1 MASIGRDVKVGK
13 MTVEDAVNFEP
24 GSQLNAANV
33 FIKTK
38 FELGEGCE
46 IIGLNE
52 SYATDTELTEVND
65 NEVNDNVES
74 RHYE

>member
-52 SYATDTELTEVND
+52 SYASD
-65 NEVNDNVES
+65 
-74 RHYE
+74 